1 MQNAFDGL
9 INRLKT
15 KDMTIKTSKTKKKRK
30 KNWGGGEQQNIQELW
45 NYKRYNM
52 YAMRTPDEEKEKRKQ
67 EMFKQ

>member
-30 KNWGGGEQQNIQELW
+30 KNWGGGGNNRISK
-45 NYKRYNM
+45 NYGTTKDIICM
-52 YAMRTPDEEKEKRKQ
+52 Q
-67 EMFKQ
+67 